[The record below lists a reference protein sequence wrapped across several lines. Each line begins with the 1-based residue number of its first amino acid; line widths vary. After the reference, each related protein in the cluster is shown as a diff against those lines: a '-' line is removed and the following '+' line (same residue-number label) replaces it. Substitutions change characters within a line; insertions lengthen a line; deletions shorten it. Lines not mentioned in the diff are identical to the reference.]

1 MYMTVVQSNPTDNP
15 EIYAFWRI
23 EEGTEWK
30 AFHPIFS
37 DNTGS
42 IKVLFRLCGRADFDR
57 HHKMDIN
64 ITNLTLDNGN
74 FGMDQ
79 NDPNA
84 IDYKTCEK
92 GMTGI
97 WTSAPNVKISGIVL
111 LGFVCTDKILTP
123 DARVIDFNEEISLRA
138 SKDVILVGDVL

>member
-1 MYMTVVQSNPTDNP
+1 
-15 EIYAFWRI
+15 
-23 EEGTEWK
+23 
-30 AFHPIFS
+30 
-37 DNTGS
+37 
-42 IKVLFRLCGRADFDR
+42 
-57 HHKMDIN
+57 MDIN

-92 GMTGI
+92 GMAGI

-111 LGFVCTDKILTP
+111 LGFVCTYKILTP
-123 DARVIDFNEEISLRA
+123 DARVIDFNEEICLRA